1 MEIDTTC
8 LWWYTHNLTV
18 LHCTCL
24 SDIWYL
30 QSLNQFLLY
39 FFPPGMK
46 RFCCEEKKTTSYLF
60 LAKMKKWN
68 SETHVITPPCK
79 KGKMKK
85 RNFIISAP
93 GPLAKKRRKSPR
105 HIRPYTSCKRK
116 EENLVTLEKK
126 KRRRKNLR
134 HIRPQTPL
142 NCNCNFP
149 QLHFNFATMTT
160 MIQHLIKL

>member
-1 MEIDTTC
+1 
-8 LWWYTHNLTV
+8 
-18 LHCTCL
+18 
-24 SDIWYL
+24 
-30 QSLNQFLLY
+30 
-39 FFPPGMK
+39 MK
-46 RFCCEEKKTTSYLF
+46 RFCCEKKTTSYQF
-60 LAKMKKWN
+60 LAKMKKWKN
-68 SETHVITPPCK
+68 ETYVISAPCK

-142 NCNCNFP
+142 NCNCNFSPTAFQLCYNDHNYSTP
-149 QLHFNFATMTT
+149 QQTLNHRIIKAT
-160 MIQHLIKL
+160 L